1 MSNNGRPN
9 EDPGFFWYIILLVVG
24 VVCWKLPVFV
34 FNLGKDKSS
43 SIKNYDLK
51 VAEAIVVSF
60 SIPICVLIF
69 GGIKFLKLRRIEN
82 LSDAVAHANPWVLLL
97 LFVDVLLVIY
107 YVGLLFFGEREK
119 GEDRRVNEEFGCG
132 NNLINDSRMFGE
144 DSIDRSV
151 VFGHQLILG
160 ASGSGKTY
168 SVLERQIFN
177 SIKRG
182 EVIFIIDP
190 KGDLEFRDSVYTFCG
205 INGREEDFK
214 YFSISHPEMSHH
226 MNPFGDC
233 KVNEIK
239 DMIISATDWSEP
251 HYKKMAEVS
260 IMKALLSRE
269 IDTHVT
275 ISEILE
281 LLPKDRELTGL
292 YADLELMK
300 ISEFGP
306 IIDDAKAPS
315 MFDMYSSN
323 KVVFISLDVQA
334 YPQASV
340 QLGRIILSSIMA
352 LSNRVQT
359 VLRTEDRVK
368 TSIFIDEFGSFLTE
382 NFVNFINK
390 ARSSNFRAVLAT
402 QSVGDLEVYSPEM
415 RKQLLDSITTKVVM
429 RMSDPDSIE
438 YCARLFGTQKGI
450 EETRQFSEDNFW
462 MNKEDTGL
470 GTSKE
475 VEKFIVHPSDIRSLS
490 VGDGYVLTQNP
501 YAVFETRF
509 WPIRRRI
516 EEIVRYEKEETE
528 EKVDESNEWE
538 EHSMAHVQ
546 AASEERSAIDRI

>member
-1 MSNNGRPN
+1 MSNNGKPN

-182 EVIFIIDP
+182 EVVFIIDP

-538 EHSMAHVQ
+538 EQSMAHVQ